1 MTKKERLDKIQE
13 VLEEN
18 LNLNW
23 VDRLVYNHAH
33 KYYHTADIWDFED
46 GRPTYAYLVD
56 GKRSYLARVI
66 IKDEKFNI
74 ALNGMKIDVSEHW
87 KELINVKEDVD
98 IQTL

>member
-87 KELINVKEDVD
+87 KELIAENTDT
-98 IQTL
+98 QTL

>member
-1 MTKKERLDKIQE
+1 MTHKERLNKIQE

-23 VDRLVYNHAH
+23 VDRLVYNHTH
-33 KYYHTADIWDFED
+33 KYYHTADMWDFED
-46 GRPTYAYLVD
+46 GRPTYAYLID
-56 GKRSYLARVI
+56 GKRSYLAKVVI
-66 IKDEKFNI
+66 KGEKFNI

>member
-13 VLEEN
+13 VLEES

-23 VDRLVYNHAH
+23 IDRMVYDYAH

-56 GKRSYLARVI
+56 GKHSYLARVVV
-66 IKDEKFNI
+66 KDEKFNI

>member
-87 KELINVKEDVD
+87 KELINAKEDVD